1 MFLDFYGLR
10 EQPFGVTPDPRYL
23 YLSVGHREALASLI
37 YGVESGRGFMALV
50 AKPGMGKTTLLFQL
64 LERLRSSAQTV
75 FLFQTQC
82 ESREFLRYILADL
95 GFDTREQDLVTLHR
109 QFNEVLIREKRAGK
123 RFVLAIDEA
132 QNLNESVLE
141 TIRLLSDFE
150 TPRDKLMQIIVAGQP
165 QLAQKLALPSLAQLR
180 QRVSMLVRL
189 NPFTPQETVS
199 CVEHRLRV
207 AGYTGG
213 PLFTPEAQA
222 IIAARSEGIP
232 RNIVNLCFHALSLGC
247 ALERKIIDTEI
258 VQEVLADL
266 DVGTLV
272 SAPPDALEPVGAP
285 EQSFETVLT
294 TPIAFDAVGPEA
306 VAGSGMEVPASAAL
320 EEAVPA
326 VEPVL
331 APDALVSAVEP
342 EAVAGFAMEVPGS
355 VSLWRRLFLRWSR
368 RPAGCALVSAVEP
381 EAVAGSA
388 MEVPAS
394 AALEEA
400 VPTVASAPAA
410 EASVSAVEP
419 EAVAGSGMEVPASAA
434 LEDAVP
440 AVEPAPAADALVS
453 TVEPEAVAGS
463 GMEVPASAALE
474 EAVSAV
480 EPALAAEA
488 LVSAVEPEALA
499 VAEIETLPIAT
510 VEPVPLP
517 MASAAA
523 ELEAVSAAMA
533 HLPGALRG
541 QEGRG
546 AGLAVWARLLP
557 DALSGTFQRW
567 PLWISAVGVLLAWG
581 AGFWFFSG
589 GVARKTSLPTSPDS
603 RSTVKA
609 VVSEPPLAGTGELS
623 SKEPPTVAAKVG
635 VSEPPLVEAGEL
647 SSKEPSTVAAKVGV
661 SEPPLAETGELS
673 SKEPPTVV
681 VKVGVSEPPLAETS
695 QLSSEEQLTVIVE
708 TGQTL
713 RQICLRYLGRFDSKS
728 LNSVHALNPWLVDP
742 DDIKVGQLVRL
753 PRLSA
758 LSKRENVAAKQGAEF
773 KATPKAKP

>member
-109 QFNEVLIREKRAGK
+109 QFNEVLIREQRAGK

-247 ALERKIIDTEI
+247 ALERKIIDAEI
-258 VQEVLADL
+258 LQEVLADL

-272 SAPPDALEPVGAP
+272 SAPPDGLEPVGAP

-306 VAGSGMEVPASAAL
+306 VAGSAVEVPASAAL
-320 EEAVPA
+320 EALPA
-326 VEPVL
+326 VAPAL

-342 EAVAGFAMEVPGS
+342 EALAGSAMEVPAS
-355 VSLWRRLFLRWSR
+355 VSPWRRLFLRWRR
-368 RPAGCALVSAVEP
+368 RPAPGALVSAVEP
-381 EAVAGSA
+381 EAFAGST

-400 VPTVASAPAA
+400 VPTVA
-410 EASVSAVEP
+410 
-419 EAVAGSGMEVPASAA
+419 
-434 LEDAVP
+434 
-440 AVEPAPAADALVS
+440 PAP
-453 TVEPEAVAGS
+453 
-463 GMEVPASAALE
+463 
-474 EAVSAV
+474 
-480 EPALAAEA
+480 AAEA
-488 LVSAVEPEALA
+488 LVS
-499 VAEIETLPIAT
+499 
-510 VEPVPLP
+510 
-517 MASAAA
+517 
-523 ELEAVSAAMA
+523 
-533 HLPGALRG
+533 
-541 QEGRG
+541 
-546 AGLAVWARLLP
+546 
-557 DALSGTFQRW
+557 
-567 PLWISAVGVLLAWG
+567 
-581 AGFWFFSG
+581 
-589 GVARKTSLPTSPDS
+589 
-603 RSTVKA
+603 
-609 VVSEPPLAGTGELS
+609 TGE
-623 SKEPPTVAAKVG
+623 
-635 VSEPPLVEAGEL
+635 
-647 SSKEPSTVAAKVGV
+647 
-661 SEPPLAETGELS
+661 
-673 SKEPPTVV
+673 
-681 VKVGVSEPPLAETS
+681 
-695 QLSSEEQLTVIVE
+695 I
-708 TGQTL
+708 
-713 RQICLRYLGRFDSKS
+713 GRAH
-728 LNSVHALNPWLVDP
+728 V
-742 DDIKVGQLVRL
+742 
-753 PRLSA
+753 
-758 LSKRENVAAKQGAEF
+758 
-773 KATPKAKP
+773 